1 MTPGSR
7 PAVRAGAL
15 RAVAAL
21 AAGLLALSACSGG
34 GGGIADEARSGN
46 RQGYVSGDGSIETI
60 AAAERGAPVELSG
73 DTLDGEP
80 WSAADVRGKVVVLNV
95 WATWCPPC
103 EAEAPELKKAA
114 EAVEA
119 DGKPVV
125 FMGINT
131 RDNAA
136 SGRATIK
143 RQGIPYPSLDDR
155 EGLLILA
162 LQGKAPTPPTTL
174 VLDRRGRIAS
184 RVVGEVT
191 APTLTG
197 LVDDA
202 LAEK

>member
-1 MTPGSR
+1 MTPARRG
-7 PAVRAGAL
+7 ADRAARL
-15 RAVAAL
+15 VAAL
-21 AAGLLALSACSGG
+21 AVGLVALSACSADNGS
-34 GGGIADEARSGN
+34 IADEARSGN

-60 AAAERGAPVELSG
+60 AAAKRGRPVELSG
-73 DTLDGEP
+73 DTLDGDA
-80 WSAADVRGKVVVLNV
+80 WSAADARGKVVVLNV

-114 EAVEA
+114 EAVAA

-155 EGLLILA
+155 EGLMVLA

-174 VLDRRGRIAS
+174 VLDRQGRIAS

>member
-1 MTPGSR
+1 MTRVPR
-7 PAVRAGAL
+7 RAAV
-15 RAVAAL
+15 VAASC
-21 AAGLLALSACSGG
+21 LALSLAACSGG
-34 GGGIADEARSGN
+34 DTIADQARSGN
-46 RQGYVSGDGSIETI
+46 RQGYISGDGSIETI
-60 AAAERGAPVELSG
+60 EPVKRGTAVDLSG
-73 DTLDGEP
+73 RTLDGEA
-80 WSAADVRGKVVVLNV
+80 WSAVETRGKVVVLNV

-114 EAVEA
+114 EAVAA

-136 SGRATIK
+136 SARATSK
-143 RQGIPYPSLDDR
+143 KQGIPYPSLDDR
-155 EGLLILA
+155 DGLMILA

-174 VLDRRGRIAS
+174 VLDRQGRIAS

-191 APTLTG
+191 AATLTG

-202 LAEK
+202 LAET

>member
-1 MTPGSR
+1 MTPARRG
-7 PAVRAGAL
+7 AAGGRAARL
-15 RAVAAL
+15 VVAL
-21 AAGLLALSACSGG
+21 AVGLVALSACSADNGS
-34 GGGIADEARSGN
+34 IADEARSGN

-60 AAAERGAPVELSG
+60 AAAKRGRPVELSG
-73 DTLDGEP
+73 ETLDGDA
-80 WSAADVRGKVVVLNV
+80 WSAADARGKVVVLNV

-114 EAVEA
+114 EAVAA

-155 EGLLILA
+155 EGLMVLA

-174 VLDRRGRIAS
+174 VLDRQGRIAS

>member
-1 MTPGSR
+1 MRRASR
-7 PAVRAGAL
+7 GA
-15 RAVAAL
+15 ATVAAAAL
-21 AAGLLALSACSGG
+21 ALSLSACSDDPNS
-34 GGGIADEARSGN
+34 IAAQADRGN
-46 RQGYVSGDGSIETI
+46 RQGYISGDGSIETI
-60 AAAERGAPVELSG
+60 AAAKRGKPVELSG
-73 DTLDGEP
+73 RTLDGDA
-80 WSAADVRGKVVVLNV
+80 WSATDARGKVVVLNV

-114 EAVEA
+114 EAVAA

-136 SGRATIK
+136 SALATSK
-143 RQGIPYPSLDDR
+143 KQGIPYTSLDDR
-155 EGLLILA
+155 DGLMILA

-174 VLDRRGRIAS
+174 VLDRQGRIAS

>member
-1 MTPGSR
+1 MTATQR
-7 PAVRAGAL
+7 PAPRAVTS
-15 RAVAAL
+15 RAVAGLVAAVLAL
-21 AAGLLALSACSGG
+21 AGCSGDS
-34 GGGIADEARSGN
+34 GGIADEARSGN

-60 AAAERGAPVELSG
+60 AAAKRGRPVELSG
-73 DTLDGEP
+73 ETLDGDA
-80 WSAADVRGKVVVLNV
+80 WSTADARGKVVVLNV

-114 EAVEA
+114 EAVAA

>member
-1 MTPGSR
+1 
-7 PAVRAGAL
+7 V
-15 RAVAAL
+15 VAAL
-21 AAGLLALSACSGG
+21 AVSLVALSACSADNGS
-34 GGGIADEARSGN
+34 IADEARSGN

-60 AAAERGAPVELSG
+60 AAAKRGRPVELSG
-73 DTLDGEP
+73 ETLDGDA
-80 WSAADVRGKVVVLNV
+80 WSTADARGKVVVLNV

-114 EAVEA
+114 EAVAA

-155 EGLLILA
+155 EGLMVLA

-174 VLDRRGRIAS
+174 VLDRQGRIAS

>member
-1 MTPGSR
+1 VTPGSR
-7 PAVRAGAL
+7 PAVRAVTG
-15 RAVAAL
+15 RAVAGL
-21 AAGLLALSACSGG
+21 AAGLLALTACSGG
-34 GGGIADEARSGN
+34 SGGIADEARSGN

-60 AAAERGAPVELSG
+60 PAADRGAPVELSG
-73 DTLDGEP
+73 DTLDGER
-80 WSAADVRGKVVVLNV
+80 WSAADARGKVVVLNV

-114 EAVEA
+114 EAVAA
-119 DGKPVV
+119 DAKPVV

-143 RQGIPYPSLDDR
+143 KQGIPYPSLDDR

-174 VLDRRGRIAS
+174 VLDRQGRIAS

>member
-1 MTPGSR
+1 MTPARRG
-7 PAVRAGAL
+7 ADRAARL
-15 RAVAAL
+15 VVAL
-21 AAGLLALSACSGG
+21 AVSLVSLSACSADNGS
-34 GGGIADEARSGN
+34 IADEARSGN

-60 AAAERGAPVELSG
+60 AAAKRGRPVELSG
-73 DTLDGEP
+73 ETLDGDA
-80 WSAADVRGKVVVLNV
+80 WSTADARGKVVVLNV

-114 EAVEA
+114 EAVAA

-155 EGLLILA
+155 EGLMVLA

-174 VLDRRGRIAS
+174 VLDRQGRIAS